1 MFRIRKEKLNGVA
14 LGIGELRSNAGDLI
28 ERWKLQR
35 DRIASGALVGDRV
48 GEFGAIIQ
56 RNVCL
61 LVRRIRDGPGT
72 GPAPCVFEPQR
83 GRQHPIGKAGI
94 TDADP
99 LELGIEHR
107 AAVVHAGHPDVDRD
121 AEIGDPREQ
130 IGRLRTCRTC
140 GARAR
145 QARPLGVRIEPN
157 HRVGALVLQH
167 VICMLHAPRTEL
179 SIELDRRQPGELAV
193 VIEQT

>member
-1 MFRIRKEKLNGVA
+1 M
-14 LGIGELRSNAGDLI
+14 
-28 ERWKLQR
+28 
-35 DRIASGALVGDRV
+35 
-48 GEFGAIIQ
+48 GAIIQ
-56 RNVCL
+56 RKTLFACPQDT
-61 LVRRIRDGPGT
+61 RRPGRPGPG
-72 GPAPCVFEPQR
+72 VFEPQR

-157 HRVGALVLQH
+157 HRVGALFLQH
-167 VICMLHAPRTEL
+167 VIPCVHAGSALFVVRRSQQDRQYRDAPVHGVHNLVPKAPMTRSYPAAVGDTANAGSRQIKSDLRETTGRTGK
-179 SIELDRRQPGELAV
+179 R
-193 VIEQT
+193 